1 MDGNSI
7 GQLAY
12 LVLLGLA
19 VAGWFVAQ
27 NRDNMGKLAQQ
38 AAVWGLI
45 FVGVIAAAGLWND
58 ISRDVMPRQ
67 GIVDGGRIEVPVSR
81 DGHYHLT
88 LSVNGVPVDF
98 IVDTGASQIVLSR
111 ADAVRAGID
120 PASLTYLGSA
130 QTANGVVRTATV
142 RLDSLTLGP
151 LTDTRVPAVVN
162 AGEMDMSLLGMTYLS
177 RFSRIEIADGRLILS
192 P

>member
-12 LVLLGLA
+12 LALLGLA
-19 VAGWFVAQ
+19 VGGWFIAQ
-27 NRDNMGKLAQQ
+27 NRESMGKVAQQ
-38 AAVWGLI
+38 AAIWGLI
-45 FVGVIAAAGLWND
+45 FVGVIAAVGLWND
-58 ISRDVMPRQ
+58 IRRDVMPRQ
-67 GIVDGGRIEVPVSR
+67 AVVEGGVIEVPVSR

-88 LSVNGVPVDF
+88 LGVNGVPVDF

-120 PASLTYLGSA
+120 PATLTYLGSA
-130 QTANGVVRTATV
+130 QTANGVVRTASV
-142 RLDSLTLGP
+142 RLDSVTLGP
-151 LTDTRVPAVVN
+151 LTDAGVPAVVN
-162 AGEMDMSLLGMTYLS
+162 EGDMATSLLGMTYLG
-177 RFSRIEIADGRLILS
+177 RFSRIEIAGGRLILR

>member
-1 MDGNSI
+1 MDADSI
-7 GQLAY
+7 AQLAY
-12 LVLLGLA
+12 LGLLA
-19 VAGWFVAQ
+19 VAVGGWFIAQ
-27 NRDNMGKLAQQ
+27 NRDSMGKVAQQ

-67 GIVDGGRIEVPVSR
+67 GVVEGGRIEVPVGQG
-81 DGHYHLT
+81 GHYHLT
-88 LSVNGVPVDF
+88 LQVNGVPVDF

-130 QTANGVVRTATV
+130 QTANGIVRTASV

-151 LTDTRVPAVVN
+151 LTDTGVPAVVN
-162 AGEMDMSLLGMTYLS
+162 EGDMETSLLGMTYLS
-177 RFSRIEIADGRLILS
+177 RFSRIEIEGGRLILS